1 MRLHPERS
9 LVVLVSLMSLSPT
22 YLAQYK
28 PTPARPRSYL
38 ESWQGQP
45 DKPDKIDHASVKEG
59 TVITCIDVM
68 PDQESSTCNLKYKNG
83 GEEILKLQQ
92 STTAPKT
99 DVVYLSC
106 QATVPRRA
114 CKVQLTVS
122 REQTIK

>member
-22 YLAQYK
+22 SLAQYK
-28 PTPARPRSYL
+28 PNPTRPRSYL

-45 DKPDKIDHASVKEG
+45 DKADKIDHASVKRG
-59 TVITCIDVM
+59 TVIACIDVM
-68 PDQESSTCNLKYKNG
+68 PHQEGSTCNLKYKNG
-83 GEEILKLQQ
+83 GEEILKLQE

-99 DVVYLSC
+99 DVVYLTC
-106 QATVPRRA
+106 EATAPRRA

-122 REQTIK
+122 REQTTK

>member
-1 MRLHPERS
+1 MKLHPERS
-9 LVVLVSLMSLSPT
+9 LVVVVFLMSLSPT
-22 YLAQYK
+22 SLAQYK

-59 TVITCIDVM
+59 TVIACIDVM
-68 PDQESSTCNLKYKNG
+68 PHQEGSTCNLKYKNG
-83 GEEILKLQQ
+83 GEEILKLQE

-106 QATVPRRA
+106 EATVPRRA
-114 CKVQLTVS
+114 CKVQLTVPK
-122 REQTIK
+122 EPTTK

>member
-9 LVVLVSLMSLSPT
+9 LVVLMFLMSLSLVS
-22 YLAQYK
+22 LAQDK
-28 PTPARPRSYL
+28 PTPTRPRSYL

-45 DKPDKIDHASVKEG
+45 DKADKIDHASVRKG
-59 TVITCIDVM
+59 TIIECIDVM
-68 PDQESSTCNLKYKNG
+68 PHQEGSTCKLKYKNG

-106 QATVPRRA
+106 EATVPRRA
-114 CKVQLTVS
+114 CKVQLTVPK
-122 REQTIK
+122 EQTTK

>member
-9 LVVLVSLMSLSPT
+9 LVVLMFLISLSVVSV
-22 YLAQYK
+22 AQNK
-28 PTPARPRSYL
+28 PTPTRPRSYL

-45 DKPDKIDHASVKEG
+45 DKPDKIDHASVNEG
-59 TVITCIDVM
+59 TVIACIDVM
-68 PDQESSTCNLKYKNG
+68 PHQKGSTCNLKYKNG

-92 STTAPKT
+92 STTVPKT

-106 QATVPRRA
+106 DATLPRRA

-122 REQTIK
+122 KRTND